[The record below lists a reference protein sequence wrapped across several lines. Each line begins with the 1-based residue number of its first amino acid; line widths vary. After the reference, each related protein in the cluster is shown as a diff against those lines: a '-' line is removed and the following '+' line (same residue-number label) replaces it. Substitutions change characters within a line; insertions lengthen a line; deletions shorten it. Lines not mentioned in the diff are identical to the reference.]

1 MKVKVQMHLRI
12 SWFRCDSMHEFMIH
26 NGVSNCE
33 TNQIHPISKCEI
45 AVLTFHQIRLD
56 FICMLQF
63 NANIFIV
70 NCNEKAH
77 SWCLAKKI
85 KTTKHTHRHIDNNEW
100 LNVSLNHLCD
110 FIKIALLLYHW
121 NLFVC
126 WFVFRL
132 ENGKT
137 SISRSI

>member
-77 SWCLAKKI
+77 SWCLAKKNQNN
-85 KTTKHTHRHIDNNEW
+85 KTNTSSHRQQWMIERFIE
-100 LNVSLNHLCD
+100 SLVRFHKNST
-110 FIKIALLLYHW
+110 
-121 NLFVC
+121 VT
-126 WFVFRL
+126 VPL
-132 ENGKT
+132 ESLRVLICFSSWKW
-137 SISRSI
+137 